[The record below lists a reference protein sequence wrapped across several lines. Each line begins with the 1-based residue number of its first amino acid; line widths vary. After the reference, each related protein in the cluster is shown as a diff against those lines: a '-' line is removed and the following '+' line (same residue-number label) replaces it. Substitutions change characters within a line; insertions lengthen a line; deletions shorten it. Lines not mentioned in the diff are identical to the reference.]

1 MGTLQDPAG
10 RLVPLGHQHLVGRSR
25 SMHLVIPSAEVS
37 AQHLVLSW
45 SGSGWSARDLGSRN
59 GTLVDGRRLTPGV
72 PEPIARGA
80 VLELG
85 GQGQRYTLVD
95 DGPPAPYAV
104 SGEAV
109 AVGQDD
115 LLAVPSPEEP
125 VAVVM
130 FDRELAWVLSLG
142 ETVTPIRDGAEVQI
156 GGATWHIRL
165 PEAVDPTAESRTV
178 RASGEEISLR
188 FRVSRDEEYVE
199 LHVTAGGTTHA
210 LTPRAH
216 HYVLLTLARARLADQ
231 AMPDGERGWRYTSDL
246 LRALRM
252 SDNQLYVSLHR
263 ARREFSALGLDES
276 TLLVER
282 RPTTRQIRIAARQ
295 LKVEAA

>member
-1 MGTLQDPAG
+1 
-10 RLVPLGHQHLVGRSR
+10 
-25 SMHLVIPSAEVS
+25 MHLVVPSAEVS

-45 SGSGWSARDLGSRN
+45 SGTAWSARDLGSRN
-59 GTLVDGRRLTPGV
+59 GTLVDGRRLTAGV
-72 PEPIARGA
+72 PEPVARGS

-104 SGEAV
+104 CGDVV
-109 AVGQDD
+109 AIGQDD

-130 FDRELAWVLSLG
+130 FDRELAWVLSMG
-142 ETVTPIRDGAEVQI
+142 EQVTPIRDGAEVQI

-165 PEAVDPTAESRTV
+165 PEAVDPTAESRAV
-178 RASGEEISLR
+178 RSSGEEISLR

-199 LHVTAGGTTHA
+199 LHVTTGGVPHA

-231 AMPDGERGWRYTSDL
+231 AMPEGERGWRYTSDL

-263 ARREFSALGLDES
+263 ARREFGALGLDEA
-276 TLLVER
+276 TQLVER
-282 RPTTRQIRIAARQ
+282 RPTTRQIRIAARH
-295 LKVEAA
+295 LKVESA